1 MRPGSTLWRH
11 FALSFLKVILA
22 IYALCFLLIAVIDY
36 LELLRQAF
44 GNQRISAMQAAA
56 ISLLRVPSI
65 AEAVLPFATLFG
77 SIAALAIAN
86 RRLELVVARAAGVS
100 AWQFLLPGAVV
111 GLAIGVFASAFYNP
125 ISSLMAQQSIKVA
138 ASAAGLNSKP
148 ATARSG
154 KTWFYQNTP
163 EGSSIISASQTS
175 DQGMTLAGVN
185 AFIFNP
191 DGSFRERVDSPR
203 AELVDRAW
211 RMTPAVVTR
220 SGSDPRPAPSYALPN
235 ALSESQI
242 REALADPNTVSFWQL
257 PRLIQLAEESSL
269 PAERFRLKFQ
279 RLLAQPFLLLAMVLI
294 AGVVSLKFNRQNR
307 VGGMIL
313 AGIAAGFV
321 LYVINEITR
330 DLGASGLVSP
340 AIAAWLPAVLSTL
353 ISMSFL
359 LRQEDG

>member
-1 MRPGSTLWRH
+1 MGRTLWVH
-11 FALSFLKVILA
+11 FAFSFLKVILA
-22 IYALCFLLIAVIDY
+22 IYVLCFMLIAVIDY

-44 GNQRISAMQAAA
+44 GRERMTALQAAL

-111 GLAIGVFASAFYNP
+111 GLAIGVAASAFYSP
-125 ISSLMAQQSIKVA
+125 IASAMMQQSVKIA
-138 ASAAGLNSKP
+138 ASVAGLTSKP

-154 KTWFYQNTP
+154 KTWFFQNTP
-163 EGSSIISASQTS
+163 DGSSIISASQTS
-175 DQGMTLAGVN
+175 DLGMSLAGVS
-185 AFIFNP
+185 AFIFNV
-191 DGSFRERVDSPR
+191 DGTFRERVDAPR
-203 AELVDRAW
+203 AELVGRAW
-211 RMTPAVVTR
+211 RMTPAVVTK
-220 SGSDPRPAPSYALPN
+220 SGSDPHPTESYDLAN

-242 REALADPNTVSFWQL
+242 RDALADPNTVSFWQL

-294 AGVVSLKFNRQNR
+294 AGVVSLRFNRQNR